1 MKTIDIKNTDGEV
14 VHSFTSKNNS
24 FSKTLKNYMQKKLQE
39 NNTSTPRQLGYKIAT
54 QSHQ

>member
-39 NNTSTPRQLGYKIAT
+39 NNTTTEKV
-54 QSHQ
+54 